1 MYLTFRSISAS
12 LGTESRGSTRSS
24 GFPPPLLS
32 LLILLSS
39 TLTSF
44 ARGLLCGVSQQHQI
58 HIFISFFIPRESAS
72 FPQKFQDRFEFACL
86 AAHVHLLLMQPLRLG
101 EVVFSLARAG
111 SQPSP

>member
-44 ARGLLCGVSQQHQI
+44 AER
-58 HIFISFFIPRESAS
+58 PAS
-72 FPQKFQDRFEFACL
+72 WSLP
-86 AAHVHLLLMQPLRLG
+86 AASDTH
-101 EVVFSLARAG
+101 FY
-111 SQPSP
+111 